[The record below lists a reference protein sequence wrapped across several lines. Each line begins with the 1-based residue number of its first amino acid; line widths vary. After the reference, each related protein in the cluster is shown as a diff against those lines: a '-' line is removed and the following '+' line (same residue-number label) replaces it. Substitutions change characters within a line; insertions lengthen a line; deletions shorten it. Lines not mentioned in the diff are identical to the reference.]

1 MDFESTIPNT
11 LKRELLLSALS
22 TIEME
27 IYRLAWAT
35 DNNPDTLSA
44 SYTAPA
50 VTVTHSRII
59 EQELEAAVVR
69 HASLKAERD
78 AIPA

>member
-27 IYRLAWAT
+27 IYRLAWTT
-35 DNNPDTLSA
+35 DNDPDTLSA

-50 VTVTHSRII
+50 ATVTDSRII
-59 EQELEAAVVR
+59 EQELEAALVR
-69 HASLKAERD
+69 HASLKTERD
-78 AIPA
+78 AITA

>member
-1 MDFESTIPNT
+1 MDFESTISNT
-11 LKRELLLSALS
+11 LKRELLLNALTS
-22 TIEME
+22 NEAD

-35 DNNPDTLSA
+35 NNPPATLSA

-50 VTVTHSRII
+50 VTATNLQLQEI
-59 EQELEAAVVR
+59 ELEAALVR
-69 HASLKAERD
+69 HASLKTERD